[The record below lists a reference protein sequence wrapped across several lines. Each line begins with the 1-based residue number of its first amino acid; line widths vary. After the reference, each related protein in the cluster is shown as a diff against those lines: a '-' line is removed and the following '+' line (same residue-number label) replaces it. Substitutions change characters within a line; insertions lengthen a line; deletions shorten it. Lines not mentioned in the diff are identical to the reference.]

1 MKYFEEREF
10 ACKCSQD
17 SQARMSDCG
26 SSGGQLPSSVR
37 ANIVALV
44 NNVLD
49 PAREQFDRPV
59 AINSGYRC
67 QKHNLEVGGVANSQ
81 HLRGE
86 AADIHC
92 ADNER
97 LAKIIEANGRFDQ
110 MIRYLDKRGKIRF
123 IHVSWKRLGGNRHQ
137 VLCKQ

>member
-1 MKYFEEREF
+1 MPAEVEGNL
-10 ACKCSQD
+10 
-17 SQARMSDCG
+17 M
-26 SSGGQLPSSVR
+26 
-37 ANIVALV
+37 ALV
-44 NNVLD
+44 ENVLE
-49 PAREQFDRPV
+49 PAREKLGGPIIV
-59 AINSGYRC
+59 NSGYRC
-67 QKHNLEVGGVANSQ
+67 ERHNREVGGVANSQ